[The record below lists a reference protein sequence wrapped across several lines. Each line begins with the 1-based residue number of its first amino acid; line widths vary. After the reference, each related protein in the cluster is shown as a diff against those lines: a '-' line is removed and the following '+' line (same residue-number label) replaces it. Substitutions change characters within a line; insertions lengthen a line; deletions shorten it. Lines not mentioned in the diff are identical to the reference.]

1 MTEFFQSLQFLDS
14 EWTVVIRLLLAV
26 ICGGLIG
33 IEREHKHRVAGF
45 RTHILVCVGATLTT
59 LTSQYLWTFFNPAW
73 EFASESVSNMIP
85 QGMFTAD
92 PARLGAQVIAGM
104 GFIGAGTIVVT
115 KRRQVKGLTTAAG
128 LWTTAIVGL
137 AIGTGFYL
145 AAGYVT
151 LMILLIEL
159 LFSRFEFAIAAKA
172 RDLTLYVE
180 YGEEQSI
187 GVLVETLRLYQVRV
201 LDVEVA
207 KMKSKEQENLTSAI
221 LTVRFREKVLHE
233 DVLAALSNLKD
244 VRTVQ
249 EL

>member
-1 MTEFFQSLQFLDS
+1 MTEFFQSLQFLNS
-14 EWTVVIRLLLAV
+14 EWTVVVRLFLAV

-45 RTHILVCVGATLTT
+45 RTHILVCIGATLTT

-145 AAGYVT
+145 AAVYVT

-159 LFSRFEFAIAAKA
+159 VFSRFEFAIAAKA

-180 YGEEQSI
+180 YGKEQSV

-201 LDVEVA
+201 LDVEIS
-207 KMKSKEQENLTSAI
+207 KMKSKEQENLTSAL
-221 LTVRFREKVLHE
+221 LTVRFRKKVLHE